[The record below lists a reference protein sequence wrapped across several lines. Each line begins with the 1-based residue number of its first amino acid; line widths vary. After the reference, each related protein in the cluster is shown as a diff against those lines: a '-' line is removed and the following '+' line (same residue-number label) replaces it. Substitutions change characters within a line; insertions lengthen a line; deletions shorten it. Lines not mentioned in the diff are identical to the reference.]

1 MDATL
6 TAETGRT
13 TGSRSSNRLRAEG
26 KVPGVVYGLGN
37 EPVAVSVE
45 WPELRKVLITEAG
58 MNALIDLTVDGE
70 TNLTMIK
77 DLQRHPVRRDVTH
90 VDFLLVDR
98 NKSLVVEVPIV
109 LVGDSEKI
117 EREQGILDQ
126 SMHTLT
132 VHAKP
137 GKIPNQLEV
146 DGTEMTIGDV
156 IRVGDISLPDGVTTD
171 VDPEEPVVVGSAT
184 RAAIEE
190 EPGEGE
196 VAEGEASE
204 GEGAEAAAE
213 GESGEGASEGDE
225 G

>member
-1 MDATL
+1 MDASL
-6 TAETGRT
+6 TAQTGRT

-37 EPVAVSVE
+37 EPVAVAVE

-77 DLQRHPVRRDVTH
+77 ELQRHPVRRDVTH

-98 NKSLVVEVPIV
+98 NKSLVVDVPIV
-109 LVGDSEKI
+109 LIGDSEKI

-126 SMHTLT
+126 SMHMLT
-132 VHAKP
+132 GHAQP

-156 IRVGDISLPDGVTTD
+156 IRVGDIALPDGVTTD
-171 VDPEEPVVVGSAT
+171 IDPEEPVIVGSAT
-184 RAAIEE
+184 RAAIEDE
-190 EPGEGE
+190 A
-196 VAEGEASE
+196 AEGEAAEGAE

-213 GESGEGASEGDE
+213 GGEGEAASEDGE

>member
-6 TAETGRT
+6 TAHTGRT

-37 EPVAVSVE
+37 EPVAVAVE

-98 NKSLVVEVPIV
+98 NKSLVVDVPIV

-126 SMHTLT
+126 SMHMLT

-156 IRVGDISLPDGVTTD
+156 IRVGDIALPDGVTTD
-171 VDPEEPVVVGSAT
+171 IDPEEPVIVGSAT
-184 RAAIEE
+184 RAAIEDE
-190 EPGEGE
+190 A
-196 VAEGEASE
+196 AEGEAAEDAE

-213 GESGEGASEGDE
+213 GGEGEAASEDGE